1 MTLLS
6 ALLHTRN
13 ASNAMDA
20 CAAFLRDNP
29 EWTVRELYQ
38 AIKMSFLFSPR
49 RVAKISGKNGRLVI
63 QAPAVRNSGCFG
75 ACLYR

>member
-6 ALLHTRN
+6 ALLHTWN
-13 ASNAMDA
+13 TSNALA
-20 CAAFLRDNP
+20 SCVAFLRDNP
-29 EWTVRELYQ
+29 EWKVQQLYEY
-38 AIKMSFLFSPR
+38 IKMHFMFAPG